1 MRKAAT
7 SPGIAGNDLNR
18 CDAPALQH
26 KIRAEIK
33 RIAVFFADS
42 RLRVVGMGS
51 GGWKRGVLD
60 GNRKRLVRMENFLVC
75 KSRGLSS
82 TFRKVFYKNRMLL
95 IEKVLFSNRARQLG
109 EKTLL
114 IC

>member
-1 MRKAAT
+1 MV
-7 SPGIAGNDLNR
+7 
-18 CDAPALQH
+18 
-26 KIRAEIK
+26 
-33 RIAVFFADS
+33 RI
-42 RLRVVGMGS
+42 GG

-109 EKTLL
+109 EETLL